1 MNLENFRIRVQHAEE
16 ANELISDITFEYIF
30 DKIIAFE
37 YSPGSNINESVLA
50 DELGVSRTPIQKA
63 IEKLVAM
70 NLINKVSQKK
80 AVIMPVSY
88 EDCKSICDFRIIIEG
103 EAARLAAKYA
113 THADLAYL
121 KDNLTSMR
129 QKFAKCEYPIFEDQ
143 LFHEKIIRMSKN
155 PYIIQAYELY
165 KYKILRYRAF
175 LKQALFTSSPETM
188 SHVNSTHTGI
198 YNAIKN
204 RLSSVARDEM
214 IYDLENMNDVLHILK

>member
-1 MNLENFRIRVQHAEE
+1 MDLDNFRKRVENAEE
-16 ANELISDITFEYIF
+16 SSELISDIAFTYLF

-37 YSPGSNINESVLA
+37 YSPGSNINESILA
-50 DELGVSRTPIQKA
+50 EELGISRTPIQKA
-63 IEKLVAM
+63 IEKLVSM
-70 NLINKVSQKK
+70 NLISKVSQKK

-113 THADLAYL
+113 TPTDFMYL
-121 KDNLTSMR
+121 KDNLASMR

-143 LFHEKIIRMSKN
+143 LFHEKIILMSKN
-155 PYIIQAYELY
+155 PYIIRAYDSY
-165 KYKILRYRAF
+165 KYKVLRYRTF
-175 LKQALFTSSPETM
+175 LKHALFASSPETM
-188 SHVNSTHTGI
+188 SYVNSSHTGI

-214 IYDLENMNDVLHILK
+214 IYDLQNMNDVLHILK